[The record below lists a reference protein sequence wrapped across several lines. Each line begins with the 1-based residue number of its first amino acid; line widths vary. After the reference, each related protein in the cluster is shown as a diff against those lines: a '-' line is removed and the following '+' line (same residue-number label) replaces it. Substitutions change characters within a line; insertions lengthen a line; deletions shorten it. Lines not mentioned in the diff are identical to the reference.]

1 MNKPTN
7 EIDENIINRIRSRS
21 YLYQERSLKQGDGLR
36 TTPYSD
42 MVNKEML
49 FKIIDEME
57 SGQNMYELETLL
69 QSSIKEYKDSFRDQ
83 MVKYHHEI

>member
-1 MNKPTN
+1 MINHIKNK
-7 EIDENIINRIRSRS
+7 S
-21 YLYQERSLKQGDGLR
+21 YLYQEKSIKKGDGLK

-57 SGQNMYELETLL
+57 SGQNVIELE
-69 QSSIKEYKDSFRDQ
+69 
-83 MVKYHHEI
+83 